1 FSPWKNASPKSKPA
15 ASSPLKHRSHLSA
28 PSQYVSWVHR
38 TGTLFIPY
46 QEGALSRLPCCRAC
60 SSLSVNVRVTSA
72 VGGTWMT
79 TNNNRVLY
87 QLKVTLLEIHPPIWR
102 RIQIGEDATLA
113 KAHRRN
119 LLRSTARLTGWR

>member
-1 FSPWKNASPKSKPA
+1 
-15 ASSPLKHRSHLSA
+15 
-28 PSQYVSWVHR
+28 
-38 TGTLFIPY
+38 
-46 QEGALSRLPCCRAC
+46 
-60 SSLSVNVRVTSA
+60 
-72 VGGTWMT
+72 MT